1 MLSSSTPDTT
11 IFCLHYLGGSAREWS
26 SVASALAQTDP
37 AMHMMPVDLPGFG
50 DSSLTPGFSVQSMA
64 TFVADL
70 IRATRPQR
78 WMLVG
83 HSMGA
88 KVATVVASWQ
98 PGGTLAVDGLTG
110 LVLLAGS
117 PPSPEPMSDHK
128 RASMSSWFLGDE
140 EKSRT
145 EATGYIADNV
155 GAPLDA
161 SSEEIALEAA
171 LACNRSAWLAWL
183 QLGSRE
189 DWAARIGLLT
199 VPCVIVTGSKDEG
212 LGLEAQRKHMAPHF
226 SNLKMVELP
235 GAGHLLPLERP
246 QAVAELIAGLAASNA
261 GTQAHDEKDP
271 LQRYRDLIMSDRVA
285 EGTRRALLDRI
296 SWHPSDAA
304 KVLNSAQEDVLAC
317 VLDRV
322 IPQHGFRIDLAGRLL
337 EQLASGQGDGW
348 RFDALPE
355 DCIAYPSGLDTLER
369 AALESA
375 GKSFVDLD
383 QTQQDHLL
391 KRAANG
397 TLAVASYDSAAPLMT
412 AEQIKKWFEDVR
424 GNATRLYVS
433 HPDTLA
439 RLGYSGIANGGD
451 GQPKSGFI
459 RIGLGETESWEPKSP
474 QAPS

>member
-1 MLSSSTPDTT
+1 
-11 IFCLHYLGGSAREWS
+11 
-26 SVASALAQTDP
+26 
-37 AMHMMPVDLPGFG
+37 
-50 DSSLTPGFSVQSMA
+50 
-64 TFVADL
+64 
-70 IRATRPQR
+70 
-78 WMLVG
+78 
-83 HSMGA
+83 
-88 KVATVVASWQ
+88 
-98 PGGTLAVDGLTG
+98 
-110 LVLLAGS
+110 
-117 PPSPEPMSDHK
+117 MSG
-128 RASMSSWFLGDE
+128 WFLGDE

-161 SSEEIALEAA
+161 YSEQLALDAA
-171 LACNRSAWLAWL
+171 LACNRSAWVAWL

-189 DWAARIGLLT
+189 DWAARIGLLKI
-199 VPCVIVTGSKDEG
+199 PCVIVTGSKDEG

-226 SNLKMVELP
+226 SNLKMVDLP

-246 QAVAELIAGLAASNA
+246 QAIAELIAGLAASST
-261 GTQAHDEKDP
+261 GTKAHDGQDP
-271 LQRYRDLIMSDRVA
+271 LQRYRDLIMSDRVG
-285 EGTRRALLDRI
+285 EGTRQALLDRI
-296 SWHPSDAA
+296 SWHPCDTAKLLNAA
-304 KVLNSAQEDVLAC
+304 QQGVLAC

-322 IPQHGFRIDLAGRLL
+322 IPQHGLRIDLAGRLL
-337 EQLASGQGDGW
+337 EQLASAQGDGW

-355 DCIAYPSGLDTLER
+355 DRVAYPSGLETLDA
-369 AALESA
+369 AALENM
-375 GKSFVDLD
+375 GKGFVDLD
-383 QTQQDHLL
+383 QAQQDHLL
-391 KRAANG
+391 HRAANG
-397 TLAVASYDSAAPLMT
+397 TLAVASDDSAAPLMT